1 MKRNIP
7 SYEREYSVSEI
18 AAIYDS
24 KVISRR
30 VSAASRRHW
39 IDAAL
44 MKVFASGAVRRALR
58 DQRRLNLAALGERAF
73 QAVELSLQDQA
84 NLIGAEALTTHRR
97 LVEGLPGPSL
107 FVAAGLAFETLA
119 EALPF
124 LDLTAKTAWQ
134 KLDDNLS
141 SSQSE
146 QALRLG
152 RVAVMA
158 AELMGSAEEGRRY
171 LRTPN
176 FALGGARP
184 LELLKTAEGEQLVL
198 AELQAQTDGG
208 PV

>member
-1 MKRNIP
+1 M
-7 SYEREYSVSEI
+7 SEI
-18 AAIYDS
+18 TAACES
-24 KVISRR
+24 T
-30 VSAASRRHW
+30 SALPRSSPATRRHG
-39 IDAAL
+39 IDSAL
-44 MKVFASGAVRRALR
+44 MKVFASSAVRRALR
-58 DQRRLNLAALGERAF
+58 NQHRLNLAALGEHAF
-73 QAVELSLQDQA
+73 RAVESSLREQTH
-84 NLIGAEALTTHRR
+84 LFGAAALTTHRR
-97 LVEGLPGPSL
+97 LVEGLPGQSL
-107 FVAAGLAFETLA
+107 FVASGLAFDTLA

-124 LDLTAKTAWQ
+124 LHVTAKTAWQ
-134 KLDDNLS
+134 KLDSNLS

-176 FALGGARP
+176 FALGGATP

-198 AELQAQTDGG
+198 AELQAQADGG

>member
-7 SYEREYSVSEI
+7 SYKREYSVSEI
-18 AAIYDS
+18 AATYGP
-24 KVISRR
+24 KVIPRR

-44 MKVFASGAVRRALR
+44 MQVFASGAVRRALR
-58 DQRRLNLAALGERAF
+58 DQRRLNLAALGEGAF
-73 QAVELSLQDQA
+73 RAVESSLQEQA
-84 NLIGAEALTTHRR
+84 NLIGAEALSTHRR

-107 FVAAGLAFETLA
+107 FVAAALAFETLA

-176 FALGGARP
+176 FALGGTKP
-184 LELLKTAEGEQLVL
+184 LELLRTAEGEQLVL

>member
-1 MKRNIP
+1 VNETAVGHELKSLPLRSSP
-7 SYEREYSVSEI
+7 G
-18 AAIYDS
+18 A
-24 KVISRR
+24 
-30 VSAASRRHW
+30 RRHG
-39 IDAAL
+39 IDSAL

-58 DQRRLNLAALGERAF
+58 NQHRLNLAALGEHAF
-73 QAVELSLQDQA
+73 RAVESSLREQTH
-84 NLIGAEALTTHRR
+84 LFGAAALTTHRR
-97 LVEGLPGPSL
+97 LVEGLPGQSL
-107 FVAAGLAFETLA
+107 FVASGLAFDTLA

-124 LDLTAKTAWQ
+124 LHVTAKTAWQ
-134 KLDDNLS
+134 KLDANLS

-152 RVAVMA
+152 RIAVMA

-176 FALGGARP
+176 FALGGATP

-198 AELQAQTDGG
+198 AELQAQADGG

>member
-1 MKRNIP
+1 MSRDAVAAESKARPVRP
-7 SYEREYSVSEI
+7 SP
-18 AAIYDS
+18 
-24 KVISRR
+24 
-30 VSAASRRHW
+30 ASRRHW

-44 MKVFASGAVRRALR
+44 MKVFSSSSVRRALK
-58 DQRRLNLAALGERAF
+58 DQRRLNLAALGEHAF
-73 QAVELSLQDQA
+73 RAVERSLREQVNLS
-84 NLIGAEALTTHRR
+84 GAEALTTHRR
-97 LVEGLPGPSL
+97 LVKGLPGQSL
-107 FVAAGLAFETLA
+107 FVASGLAFDTLA

-134 KLDDNLS
+134 RLDANLS

-158 AELMGSAEEGRRY
+158 AELMGSSEDGRRY

-176 FALGGARP
+176 FALGGATP
-184 LELLKTAEGEQLVL
+184 MELLKTAEGEQLVL
-198 AELQAQTDGG
+198 AELQAQADGG

>member
-1 MKRNIP
+1 MSEKAATNVSNATPRRP
-7 SYEREYSVSEI
+7 SS
-18 AAIYDS
+18 
-24 KVISRR
+24 
-30 VSAASRRHW
+30 ASRRHW

-44 MKVFASGAVRRALR
+44 MKVFASRAVRRALR
-58 DQRRLNLAALGERAF
+58 DQQRLNLAALGEHAF
-73 QAVELSLQDQA
+73 RAVELSLRGQV
-84 NLIGAEALTTHRR
+84 NLFGAEALTTHRR
-97 LVEGLPGPSL
+97 LVEGLPGQSL
-107 FVAAGLAFETLA
+107 FVASGLAFDTLA

-134 KLDDNLS
+134 KLDANLS

-152 RVAVMA
+152 RIAVMA
-158 AELMGSAEEGRRY
+158 AELMGSSEDGRRY

-176 FALGGARP
+176 FALGGVTP

-198 AELQAQTDGG
+198 AELQAQADGG

>member
-1 MKRNIP
+1 MSENAV
-7 SYEREYSVSEI
+7 SYVTKAMPPRSL
-18 AAIYDS
+18 
-24 KVISRR
+24 R
-30 VSAASRRHW
+30 ASRRHW

-44 MKVFASGAVRRALR
+44 MKVFASSAVRRALR
-58 DQRRLNLAALGERAF
+58 NQQRLNLAALGEHAF
-73 QAVELSLQDQA
+73 RAVELSLREQV
-84 NLIGAEALTTHRR
+84 NGFGAEALTTHRR
-97 LVEGLPGPSL
+97 LVEGLPGQSL
-107 FVAAGLAFETLA
+107 FVASGLAFDTLA

-134 KLDDNLS
+134 KLDANLS

-152 RVAVMA
+152 RIAVMA
-158 AELMGSAEEGRRY
+158 AELMGSAEHGRRY

-176 FALGGARP
+176 FALGGATP

-198 AELQAQTDGG
+198 AELQAQADGG